1 MKSYLLTESKDTL
14 VGMRLAGV
22 RGELVTSKDVLIQ
35 RLKEKMDDGQ
45 TGILIISTPIVALA
59 REEVMAAKLKSKETL
74 IIEIPSSYQA
84 FDQDYITR
92 YIRESI
98 GVKF

>member
-1 MKSYLLTESKDTL
+1 MKSYLLTGNNDAL

-22 RGELVTSKDVLIQ
+22 RGELVTSKEVLLE
-35 RLKEKMDDGQ
+35 RLKEKMADSE
-45 TGILIISTPIVALA
+45 TGIVMISTPVVDFA
-59 REEVMAAKLKSKETL
+59 REEVMTAKLASGETL
-74 IIEIPSSYQA
+74 IIEIPSDGKS
-84 FDQDYITR
+84 FDDDYITR

>member
-1 MKSYLLTESKDTL
+1 MKSYLLTDNKDAL

-22 RGELVTSKDVLIQ
+22 RGQLIKNSEELLAC
-35 RLKEKMDDGQ
+35 LKEHMEDGI
-45 TGILIISTPIVALA
+45 TGILMISSPVMDYA

-74 IIEIPSSYQA
+74 IIEIPSGQSA
-84 FDQDYITR
+84 LDNDYITR
-92 YIRESI
+92 YIKESI